1 MIHAGTYQK
10 LLLTPI
16 SSSSLTTHYFPRDM
30 VFLLRCNVDDGE
42 LTIMEEPQG
51 DSRGILNAVLRCTV
65 CKAGFRI
72 EDGIAR
78 MLPLQL
84 SREATHEMSIRNS
97 IDYDCSNP
105 KPFVPPAEGWRSALS
120 DRLEVPAHLEALHA
134 SPSHLVLELAC
145 GDGRFTSLIA
155 KTGARVLAVDFSINA
170 LRLLALRLPPGA
182 KVGRVQADINQLH
195 LASRAF
201 DRALS
206 FTPLYSRHER
216 MNMFRTIAQS
226 LKNDGRYVASFEH
239 DDLNRRLLGLPQ
251 VRRYSMNGILIEHL
265 TTKSLLLESAPFFSN
280 TRIRPIRPRVPLVAK
295 LPPSFA
301 GPILLLAAV
310 LPFVRH
316 FGELLLLTAQRP
328 VRLPVEGERRPGSRL
343 AKGVYLYYMRRK
355 GKNASWGEET
365 I

>member
-1 MIHAGTYQK
+1 MIHAQTYQK
-10 LLLTPI
+10 LLTPF
-16 SSSSLTTHYFPRDM
+16 SSSSLRTHYFPRDM
-30 VFLLRCNVDDGE
+30 VSLLRCNVDEGE
-42 LTIMEEPQG
+42 LTVTEEPRG
-51 DSRGILNAVLRCTV
+51 DSRGILNAFLQCTV

-84 SREATHEMSIRNS
+84 SREARHEMGIRNT

-155 KTGARVLAVDFSINA
+155 KTGARILAVDFSINA

-182 KVGRVQADINQLH
+182 KVGRVQADISQLH

-201 DRALS
+201 DRALTL
-206 FTPLYSRHER
+206 TPLDSRDER
-216 MNMFRTIAQS
+216 MNMFRTIAQA
-226 LKNDGRYVASFEH
+226 LKNDGRYVGSFEH
-239 DDLNRRLLGLPQ
+239 DDLNRRLLGLPL

-265 TTKSLLLESAPFFSN
+265 TTMSLRLESAPYFSN
-280 TRIRPIRPRVPLVAK
+280 TCVRPIRPRIPLVAK

-301 GPILLLAAV
+301 GPILLLAAA
-310 LPFVRH
+310 LPFVRRL
-316 FGELLLLTAQRP
+316 GELLLLTAQRP
-328 VRLPVEGERRPGSRL
+328 VRLPVEGGHRPGNRL
-343 AKGVYLYYMRRK
+343 AKGVYRYYMRRK
-355 GKNASWGEET
+355 HKIASWGEEAV
-365 I
+365 

>member
-1 MIHAGTYQK
+1 MIHAQTYQK
-10 LLLTPI
+10 LLTPF
-16 SSSSLTTHYFPRDM
+16 SRSSLTTHHFPRDM

-42 LTIMEEPQG
+42 LTITEEPRG
-51 DSRGILNAVLRCTV
+51 DSRGILNAVLRCTI

-84 SREATHEMSIRNS
+84 SREARHEMGIRDT
-97 IDYDCSNP
+97 IDYECANP

-120 DRLEVPAHLEALHA
+120 DRLEVPAHLKALHA

-155 KTGARVLAVDFSINA
+155 KTGARILAVDFSINA

-195 LASRAF
+195 LTGRAF
-201 DRALS
+201 DRALTL
-206 FTPLYSRHER
+206 TPLDSRDER
-216 MNMFRTIAQS
+216 MNMFRTIAQA
-226 LKNDGRYVASFEH
+226 LKNDGRYVGSFEH
-239 DDLNRRLLGLPQ
+239 DDLNRRLLGLPL

-265 TTKSLLLESAPFFSN
+265 TTKSLRLESAPYFSN
-280 TRIRPIRPRVPLVAK
+280 ARVRAIRPRVPLVAK
-295 LPPSFA
+295 LPPSLA
-301 GPILLLAAV
+301 GPILLLAAA

-316 FGELLLLTAQRP
+316 LGELLLLTAQRP
-328 VRLPVEGERRPGSRL
+328 VRLPVEGERRPGNRL
-343 AKGVYLYYMRRK
+343 AKGVYRYYMRK
-355 GKNASWGEET
+355 KHKNASWGEET
-365 I
+365 V